1 MYIFDKKKKKRTINV
16 KRKYSI
22 LYSLFRVYM
31 SFLRRVRWNVSVRY
45 LKRSMFSVIDLCCV
59 TFLRTRDFNACIAIK
74 FWIFQED
81 EMRVHI
87 SYRTFI
93 KFILGKKKKKNGTNF
108 LLIVKNKIR
117 VRTKDFSQI
126 KLKIFITFPY
136 ITSTVEHIFLYRYL
150 DDSYICSKHKIFSLL
165 HILLISIS
173 YLITIK
179 YTLDIH
185 IFLQKNLQEK
195 KTTYIRQNFWDI
207 LKFIILRTIQDNII
221 HMYT

>member
-1 MYIFDKKKKKRTINV
+1 
-16 KRKYSI
+16 
-22 LYSLFRVYM
+22 
-31 SFLRRVRWNVSVRY
+31 
-45 LKRSMFSVIDLCCV
+45 
-59 TFLRTRDFNACIAIK
+59 
-74 FWIFQED
+74 
-81 EMRVHI
+81 MRVHI

-136 ITSTVEHIFLYRYL
+136 ITSTVEHIFLYRYSSYL

-195 KTTYIRQNFWDI
+195 NNYIYQTKFLGYIKIYYFTY
-207 LKFIILRTIQDNII
+207 
-221 HMYT
+221 YTR